1 MNNLKST
8 LFWFLKYSEFVFLF
22 PYKILAHFNLIKNLT
37 SKICAFS
44 VAFLASCGS
53 VCLAESSGA
62 FIGANY
68 GYGEFRQ
75 VTSGGGLSFMGATIN
90 ASERTTIKTDSF
102 SVGFLMGSKHFF
114 NPYFGFRIFGGI
126 DVYVPEF
133 VSDGQKEDA
142 TLVTYGANLDLLVNF
157 IAKEKVDFGI
167 FVGGGVGGN
176 TWLSKEIENIKQ
188 DIKANNM
195 GFKVRQSGL
204 DVALNAGLRVHIA
217 RRHGIELGTRLP
229 FMPMVLLNENIT
241 QAGLNTNI
249 KIEYRHDYNVFGRYT
264 FMF

>member
-1 MNNLKST
+1 MTKLQSIFYVKPNEFAFFIKS
-8 LFWFLKYSEFVFLF
+8 
-22 PYKILAHFNLIKNLT
+22 LASNPNKNFT
-37 SKICAFS
+37 SNICAFI
-44 VAFLASCGS
+44 VVCLTFCGE
-53 VCLAESSGA
+53 CLAEKSGV

-75 VTSGGGLSFMGATIN
+75 VTSGGGLSFMGNTIK
-90 ASERTTIKTDSF
+90 AGESETIKTDSF
-102 SVGFLMGSKHFF
+102 SVGFLTGYKYFF
-114 NPYFGFRIFGGI
+114 NPYFGFRIFAGI

-133 VSDGQKEDA
+133 VSEGQKEDA

-188 DIKANNM
+188 DIKSNNI
-195 GFKVRQSGL
+195 GFKVKQSGL
-204 DVALNAGLRVHIA
+204 DVALNAGFRVHIA

-229 FMPMVLLNENIT
+229 FMPMVLLDENIT
-241 QAGLNTNI
+241 EVGLNTNI
-249 KIEYRHDYNVFGRYT
+249 KIQYKHDCNVFGRYT